1 MKMVIPPKKYRL
13 KVRKYLSVEI
23 PVEAPN
29 GEAAQKIVMDLIDKG
44 DTDFIF
50 EGFSDE
56 EWHYEMLHTF
66 SATDQEFENLASE
79 CEVVHPDGTHSWR

>member
-1 MKMVIPPKKYRL
+1 MVIPPKKYRL

-29 GEAAQKIVMDLIDKG
+29 GEAAQKTVMDLIDKG

-50 EGFSDE
+50 EGFGDGAWIYQITS
-56 EWHYEMLHTF
+56 TAQ
-66 SATDQEFENLASE
+66 ATEQEFDDLASE
-79 CEVVHPDGTHSWR
+79 FEVVHPDGTHSWR